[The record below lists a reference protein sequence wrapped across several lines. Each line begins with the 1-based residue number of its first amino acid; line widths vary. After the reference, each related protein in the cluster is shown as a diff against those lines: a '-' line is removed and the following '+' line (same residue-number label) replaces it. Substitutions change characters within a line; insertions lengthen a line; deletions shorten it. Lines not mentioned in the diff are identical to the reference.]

1 MEFQLSVNPV
11 ANLPAKKDATQIN
24 KPVSTTAKELPSRYQ
39 ALEICKKKYPE
50 EFQRKKIFTLA
61 LAIISI
67 SALIIGGLA
76 LAFASLGV
84 LSFGVAILV
93 ITPIALLVTSIL
105 VKRIDKITHYWT
117 LDLAEK
123 LLKAKT
129 EEEEKKAKK
138 MAAKVEAAPR

>member
-1 MEFQLSVNPV
+1 VSAPITNPPVPKAPTSVGK
-11 ANLPAKKDATQIN
+11 PAQTETKQ
-24 KPVSTTAKELPSRYQ
+24 LPSRYK

-50 EFQRKKIFTLA
+50 EFQRKRIFTLA
-61 LAIISI
+61 LAVISI

-76 LAFASLGV
+76 LAFSSLGV
-84 LSFGVAILV
+84 LSFGVAILA
-93 ITPIALLVTSIL
+93 ITPIALLATSLL
-105 VKRIDKITHYWT
+105 VKRIDKVTDYWT

-138 MAAKVEAAPR
+138 LAASIKAAPT